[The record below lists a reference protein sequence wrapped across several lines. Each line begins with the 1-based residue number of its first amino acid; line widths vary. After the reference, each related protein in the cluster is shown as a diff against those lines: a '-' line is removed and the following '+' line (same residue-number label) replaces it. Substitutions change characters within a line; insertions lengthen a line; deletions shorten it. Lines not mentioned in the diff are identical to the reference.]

1 MILVIAPWQSSG
13 YLVYN
18 QLSAL
23 SPLDGRYGNS
33 VKDLAAYFSEAALMR
48 YRLYVEIEYLIA
60 LSYEKQIKDLP
71 VFSKN
76 EQARLRRTYQD
87 FNSAGAK
94 KIKDIET
101 TTNHDV
107 KAIEYYIRG
116 KIKKSLHPWIHFALT
131 SEDVN
136 NLAYSL
142 MWQHGLKHIYLVKLQ
157 LVFKE
162 LRKMAK
168 KHKAAPMLSFTH
180 GQPATPTTFGKEM
193 AVFCSRLN
201 QQINQLKT
209 HKLLGKF
216 SGATGTWSAHLSAY
230 PKVNWI
236 RFSSRFIKAL
246 GLEPNLL
253 TTQIESHD
261 STAESYQQVVRVN
274 TILTDLCKDMWF
286 YISRGIIGQKK
297 VVGEVGS
304 STMPHKINPIQFEN
318 AEGNLGIAN
327 SLLNHLAVKLP
338 ISRMQRDLTDSTTL
352 RNQGVALGH
361 SYLAVQNI
369 IKGLSRITIN
379 KLQMS
384 AELNTHWEVVAEAVQ
399 TVLRKAGQQN
409 AYEQLKTLTRGEAIN
424 AEIMAEFVSGLNI
437 PDNDKETLLTLTPA
451 SYIGL
456 APKLVDMI

>member
-1 MILVIAPWQSSG
+1 M
-13 YLVYN
+13 YN

-437 PDNDKETLLTLTPA
+437 PDNDKEILLTLTPA

>member
-1 MILVIAPWQSSG
+1 
-13 YLVYN
+13 VYN

-76 EQARLRRTYQD
+76 EQARLRRTYQG

-399 TVLRKAGQQN
+399 TVLRKAGQQD

-437 PDNDKETLLTLTPA
+437 PDNDKEILLTLTPA

>member
-1 MILVIAPWQSSG
+1 
-13 YLVYN
+13 VYN

-76 EQARLRRTYQD
+76 EQARLRRTYQG

-253 TTQIESHD
+253 TTQVESHD
-261 STAESYQQVVRVN
+261 STVESYQQVVRVN

-361 SYLAVQNI
+361 SYLALQNI
-369 IKGLSRITIN
+369 LKGLSRITIN
-379 KLQMS
+379 KVQMS

-399 TVLRKAGQQN
+399 TILRKAGQQD
-409 AYEQLKTLTRGEAIN
+409 AYEQLKTLTRGQAIN
-424 AEIMAEFVSGLNI
+424 AEIMAKFVSGLNI
-437 PDNDKETLLTLTPA
+437 PDNDKETLLILTPA

>member
-1 MILVIAPWQSSG
+1 M
-13 YLVYN
+13 YN

-142 MWQHGLKHIYLVKLQ
+142 MWQHGLKHIYLIRLQ

-318 AEGNLGIAN
+318 AEGNFGISN
-327 SLLNHLAVKLP
+327 SLLNHLAMKLP
-338 ISRMQRDLTDSTTL
+338 ISRMLRDLTDSTTL

>member
-1 MILVIAPWQSSG
+1 M
-13 YLVYN
+13 YN

-48 YRLYVEIEYLIA
+48 YRLYIEIEYLIA
-60 LSYEKQIKDLP
+60 LSYEKQIKDLSI
-71 VFSKN
+71 FSKN
-76 EQARLRRTYQD
+76 EQARLRRTYQG
-87 FNSAGAK
+87 FNSSAAK

-318 AEGNLGIAN
+318 AEGNFGIAN

-361 SYLAVQNI
+361 SYLALQNI
-369 IKGLSRITIN
+369 LKGLSRITIN
-379 KLQMS
+379 KVQMS
-384 AELNTHWEVVAEAVQ
+384 AELNIHWEVVAEAVQ
-399 TVLRKAGQQN
+399 TVLRKAGQQD

>member
-1 MILVIAPWQSSG
+1 M
-13 YLVYN
+13 YN
-18 QLSAL
+18 RLSAI
-23 SPLDGRYGNS
+23 SPLDGRYGDS
-33 VKDLAAYFSEAALMR
+33 IKDLAAYFSEAALMR

-60 LSYEKQIKDLP
+60 LSHEKKIKGLP
-71 VFSKN
+71 TFSKN
-76 EQARLRRTYQD
+76 EQARLRRTYQG

-94 KIKDIET
+94 KIKDIEI

-116 KIKKSLHPWIHFALT
+116 KIKKSLHPWVHFALT

-142 MWQHGLKHIYLVKLQ
+142 MWQHGLKHIYLVRLQ

-162 LRKMAK
+162 LRKIAR
-168 KHKAAPMLSFTH
+168 KHRATPLLSLTH

-209 HKLLGKF
+209 HKLLGKLG
-216 SGATGTWSAHLSAY
+216 GATGTWSAHLSAY

-236 RFSSRFIKAL
+236 RFSSRFIKVL

-261 STAESYQQVVRVN
+261 SAAESYQQVVRVN
-274 TILTDLCKDMWF
+274 TVLTDLCRDLWF

-297 VVGEVGS
+297 VIGEVGS

-318 AEGNLGIAN
+318 AEGNMGIAN

-361 SYLAVQNI
+361 SYLALQNI
-369 IKGLSRITIN
+369 LKGLHRITIN

-384 AELNTHWEVVAEAVQ
+384 AELNTHWEVVAEAIQ
-399 TVLRKAGQQN
+399 TILRKAGQQD
-409 AYEQLKTLTRGEAIN
+409 AYEQLKTLTRGQAIN
-424 AEIMAEFVSGLNI
+424 AEIMTEFVSSLSI
-437 PDNDKETLLTLTPA
+437 PDNDKEILLALTPA

-456 APKLVDMI
+456 APKLVDII

>member
-1 MILVIAPWQSSG
+1 M
-13 YLVYN
+13 YN

-76 EQARLRRTYQD
+76 EQARLRRTYQG
-87 FNSAGAK
+87 FNLSAAK

-369 IKGLSRITIN
+369 IKGLSRIIIN

-399 TVLRKAGQQN
+399 TVLRKAGQQD

-424 AEIMAEFVSGLNI
+424 AEIMAEFVTGLNI

>member
-1 MILVIAPWQSSG
+1 M
-13 YLVYN
+13 YN
-18 QLSAL
+18 RLSAL

-33 VKDLAAYFSEAALMR
+33 VKDLAVYFSEAALMR

-60 LSYEKQIKDLP
+60 LSYEKKIKDLP
-71 VFSKN
+71 TFSKN
-76 EQARLRRTYQD
+76 EQARLRRTYQG

-94 KIKDIET
+94 KIKTIEAR
-101 TTNHDV
+101 TNHDV

-142 MWQHGLKHIYLVKLQ
+142 MWQHGLKHVYLVKLQ

-168 KHKAAPMLSFTH
+168 KYKASPMLSLTH

-246 GLEPNLL
+246 GLKPNLL

-261 STAESYQQVVRVN
+261 SSAESYQQVVRVN
-274 TILTDLCKDMWF
+274 TILTDLCKDIWF

-318 AEGNLGIAN
+318 AEGNFGIAN
-327 SLLNHLAVKLP
+327 SLLNHLATKLP

-399 TVLRKAGQQN
+399 TVLRKAGQQD

>member
-1 MILVIAPWQSSG
+1 
-13 YLVYN
+13 
-18 QLSAL
+18 
-23 SPLDGRYGNS
+23 
-33 VKDLAAYFSEAALMR
+33 
-48 YRLYVEIEYLIA
+48 
-60 LSYEKQIKDLP
+60 
-71 VFSKN
+71 
-76 EQARLRRTYQD
+76 
-87 FNSAGAK
+87 
-94 KIKDIET
+94 
-101 TTNHDV
+101 
-107 KAIEYYIRG
+107 
-116 KIKKSLHPWIHFALT
+116 
-131 SEDVN
+131 
-136 NLAYSL
+136 
-142 MWQHGLKHIYLVKLQ
+142 
-157 LVFKE
+157 
-162 LRKMAK
+162 
-168 KHKAAPMLSFTH
+168 MLSFTH

-318 AEGNLGIAN
+318 AEGNFGIAN

-361 SYLAVQNI
+361 SYLALQNTL
-369 IKGLSRITIN
+369 KGLSRITIN
-379 KLQMS
+379 KVQMS
-384 AELNTHWEVVAEAVQ
+384 AELNIHWEVVAEAVQ
-399 TVLRKAGQQN
+399 TVLRKAGQQD

>member
-1 MILVIAPWQSSG
+1 M
-13 YLVYN
+13 YN

-33 VKDLAAYFSEAALMR
+33 VKDLAPYFSEAALMR

-162 LRKMAK
+162 LRKIAK
-168 KHKAAPMLSFTH
+168 KYKATPLLSLTH

-236 RFSSRFIKAL
+236 RFSSRFIKVL

-261 STAESYQQVVRVN
+261 SNAESYQQVVRVN
-274 TILTDLCKDMWF
+274 TILTDLCKDLWF

-297 VVGEVGS
+297 VIGEVGS

-318 AEGNLGIAN
+318 AEGNLGISN
-327 SLLNHLAVKLP
+327 SLLNHLAMKLP

-361 SYLAVQNI
+361 SYLALQNI
-369 IKGLSRITIN
+369 LKGLSRITIN

>member
-1 MILVIAPWQSSG
+1 M
-13 YLVYN
+13 YN

-33 VKDLAAYFSEAALMR
+33 VKDLGPYFSEAALMR

-76 EQARLRRTYQD
+76 EQARLRRTYQG

-318 AEGNLGIAN
+318 AEGNLGISN

>member
-1 MILVIAPWQSSG
+1 M
-13 YLVYN
+13 YN

-33 VKDLAAYFSEAALMR
+33 VKDLGPYFSEAALMR

-142 MWQHGLKHIYLVKLQ
+142 MWQHGLKHIYLVRLQ

-274 TILTDLCKDMWF
+274 TILTDLCKDLWF

-297 VVGEVGS
+297 VIGEVGS

-318 AEGNLGIAN
+318 AEGNLGISN

>member
-1 MILVIAPWQSSG
+1 M
-13 YLVYN
+13 YN

-236 RFSSRFIKAL
+236 RFSSRFIKVL

-261 STAESYQQVVRVN
+261 SNAESYQQVVRVN
-274 TILTDLCKDMWF
+274 TILTDLCKDLWF

-297 VVGEVGS
+297 VIGEVGS

>member
-1 MILVIAPWQSSG
+1 M
-13 YLVYN
+13 YN

-246 GLEPNLL
+246 GLKPNLL

-361 SYLAVQNI
+361 SYLALQNI
-369 IKGLSRITIN
+369 LKGLSRITIN

>member
-1 MILVIAPWQSSG
+1 M
-13 YLVYN
+13 YN

-261 STAESYQQVVRVN
+261 STVESYQQVVRVN

>member
-1 MILVIAPWQSSG
+1 
-13 YLVYN
+13 VYN

-48 YRLYVEIEYLIA
+48 YRLYIEIEYLIA

-71 VFSKN
+71 IFAKN
-76 EQARLRRTYQD
+76 EQARLRRTYQG
-87 FNSAGAK
+87 FNLSAAK

-369 IKGLSRITIN
+369 IKGLSRIIIN

-399 TVLRKAGQQN
+399 TVLRKAGQQD

-424 AEIMAEFVSGLNI
+424 AEIMAEFVTGLNI

>member
-1 MILVIAPWQSSG
+1 
-13 YLVYN
+13 VYN

-33 VKDLAAYFSEAALMR
+33 VKDLAPYFSEAALMR

-142 MWQHGLKHIYLVKLQ
+142 MWQHGLKHIYLVRLQ

-236 RFSSRFIKAL
+236 RFSSRFIKVL

-261 STAESYQQVVRVN
+261 SNAESYQQVVRVN
-274 TILTDLCKDMWF
+274 TILTDLCKDLWF

-297 VVGEVGS
+297 VIGEVGS

>member
-1 MILVIAPWQSSG
+1 M
-13 YLVYN
+13 YN
-18 QLSAL
+18 RLSAL

-162 LRKMAK
+162 LRKISK
-168 KHKAAPMLSFTH
+168 KHKAGPMLSLTH

-318 AEGNLGIAN
+318 AEGNFGISN
-327 SLLNHLAVKLP
+327 SLLNHLAMKLP

-369 IKGLSRITIN
+369 VKGLSRIMIN
-379 KLQMS
+379 KVEMS
-384 AELNTHWEVVAEAVQ
+384 AELNTHWEVVAEAIQ
-399 TVLRKAGQQN
+399 TVLRKAGQQD

-424 AEIMAEFVSGLNI
+424 EEIIAEFVSGLNI
-437 PDNDKETLLTLTPA
+437 PGNDKETLLALTPV

>member
-1 MILVIAPWQSSG
+1 M
-13 YLVYN
+13 YN

-274 TILTDLCKDMWF
+274 TILTDLCKDLWF

-297 VVGEVGS
+297 VIGEVGS

-318 AEGNLGIAN
+318 AEGNLGISN